1 MKFSSVFNQ
10 SIIVRIIVG
19 IVLIAIID
27 VVLISLFFMVS
38 KGIIQATSIESV
50 ILTITIMTLLLI
62 YILNISYKYLNHIS
76 IDKKEIIIKTVLGK
90 RFVFNTE
97 SNEVRIHFSTLSIIG
112 SDKEGCITISE
123 RAKKIVLLEGYY
135 KNYGD
140 FKSELL
146 ALTK

>member
-10 SIIVRIIVG
+10 SIIVRIIVR

-62 YILNISYKYLNHIS
+62 YILNTSYKYLNHIS
-76 IDKKEIIIKTVLGK
+76 IDKKEIIIKT
-90 RFVFNTE
+90 
-97 SNEVRIHFSTLSIIG
+97 
-112 SDKEGCITISE
+112 
-123 RAKKIVLLEGYY
+123 Y
-135 KNYGD
+135 
-140 FKSELL
+140 
-146 ALTK
+146 

>member
-19 IVLIAIID
+19 IVLIATID

-38 KGIIQATSIESV
+38 KGIIQVTSIESV

-76 IDKKEIIIKTVLGK
+76 IDKKGDYNK
-90 RFVFNTE
+90 N
-97 SNEVRIHFSTLSIIG
+97 RIR
-112 SDKEGCITISE
+112 K
-123 RAKKIVLLEGYY
+123 
-135 KNYGD
+135 
-140 FKSELL
+140 
-146 ALTK
+146 ALCV